1 MPQLYLEDRRIQTD
15 SSTLNMA
22 AGKTARL
29 GEMTI
34 VDNSDRSVIIKLIN
48 DLLTA
53 NIPVTTINDRQQG
66 LPFQEVY
73 HDFDGRYIHLNST
86 TLDLESIDM
95 ERDLLL
101 EIPGHQ
107 LAAYLLAEDPILGSI
122 ERMLAKR
129 FAAFPLSFV
138 VIEEIKGVDNSLLN
152 AYLERLLTH
161 KQSRVQAIWSFQSDD
176 LRQLPGSNY
185 RDLMGGDL
193 LSSNVDTNA
202 TNGRADSD
210 DRN

>member
-1 MPQLYLEDRRIQTD
+1 MPQLHLEDRRVRID
-15 SSTLNMA
+15 SSTPSVAVGM
-22 AGKTARL
+22 TARL
-29 GEMTI
+29 GELTI
-34 VDNSDRSVIIKLIN
+34 VDDSDRSVVVNLIN

-86 TLDLESIDM
+86 TLDLESIDP

-122 ERMLAKR
+122 SRMLVKR
-129 FAAFPLSFV
+129 FAAFPLSFAIV
-138 VIEEIKGVDNSLLN
+138 EEIKGIDNSLLK
-152 AYLERLLTH
+152 AYLERLLAH
-161 KQSRVQAIWSFQSDD
+161 KQSRVKAIWSFQCDD
-176 LRQLPGSNY
+176 RHQLPSSNY
-185 RDLMGGDL
+185 RNLMGGDL
-193 LSSNVDTNA
+193 LGLNVNTNA
-202 TNGRADSD
+202 TNGRADSY

>member
-1 MPQLYLEDRRIQTD
+1 MLQLHLEDNHVLEIPTP
-15 SSTLNMA
+15 SLSPSA
-22 AGKTARL
+22 ISHL
-29 GEMTI
+29 GSLTI
-34 VDNSDRSVIIKLIN
+34 VDDSQRSGVVKLIN

-86 TLDLESIDM
+86 TLDLESIDPA
-95 ERDLLL
+95 RDLLL

-107 LAAYLLAEDPILGSI
+107 LAAYLVAEDPILESI
-122 ERMLAKR
+122 ERMLANR

-138 VIEEIKGVDNSLLN
+138 VIEEINGIDNNLLK
-152 AYLERLLTH
+152 LCLDRLLARE
-161 KQSRVQAIWSFQSDD
+161 QSRVNAIWSFQSAD
-176 LRQLPGSNY
+176 RHQLPERNY
-185 RDLMGGDL
+185 HNLMGSDL
-193 LSSNVDTNA
+193 LGLNVDINA
-202 TNGRADSD
+202 TNDRADSY